1 LTHAAILGLGT
12 AIPARSIAQ
21 DASLEMAR
29 FISSPARDQDRLLPI
44 LYRRTSVRRRGSVL
58 LDEDVNGDIGHVQS
72 FFAPSSGPRD
82 LGPGT
87 GIRLDRYAL
96 EAPVLAAQAAGAA
109 MADAGIEPARI
120 THIVTVSCT
129 GFMAPGLDA
138 ALIKALRLSPQTQR
152 THVGFMGCHGAI
164 NGLRVA
170 KAFSDADP
178 TARVLV
184 VAVELC
190 SLHFHYGTDPEQM
203 VANALFADGAAGVV
217 VGSSN
222 DAARAGLAGFSSCI
236 VPDSEDAM
244 TWRIGD
250 HGFEMTLSAQ
260 VPDLLRAHLR
270 GWLEPWLAKA
280 GLSRADIGGWAI
292 HPGGPRIVG
301 TVEEVLELPP
311 GSTDA
316 SRSILAAH
324 GNMSSPTVLFIL
336 AELMR
341 RNVPRPYVALGF
353 GPGLVAE
360 GMVVE

>member
-1 LTHAAILGLGT
+1 VRYAAILGLGT

-21 DASLEMAR
+21 EAALDMAR
-29 FISSPARDQDRLLPI
+29 FISVPPQDQERLLPI

-58 LDEDVNGDIGHVQS
+58 LDEETHGDISKAQS
-72 FFAPSSGPRD
+72 FFAPAASTFD

-87 GIRLDRYAL
+87 GSRLDRYAT
-96 EAPVLAAQAAGAA
+96 EAPALASQAAGAA
-109 MADAGIEPARI
+109 MVNAGIKPSRI

-138 ALIKALRLSPQTQR
+138 ALIKSLGLSTLTQR

-164 NGLRVA
+164 NGLRIA
-170 KAFSDADP
+170 KAFVEADP
-178 TARVLV
+178 LAIALV

-190 SLHFHYGTDPEQM
+190 SLHFHYGNDPEQM

-217 VGSSN
+217 VGSSD
-222 DAARAGLAGFSSCI
+222 DAERPRLAGFGSCI

-250 HGFEMTLSAQ
+250 HGFEMTLSPR
-260 VPDLLRAHLR
+260 VPDLLRTHLCD
-270 GWLEPWLAKA
+270 WVDPWLAAA
-280 GLSRADIGGWAI
+280 GLSRDAIGGWAI

-301 TVEEVLELPP
+301 TVEEVLKLPA

-336 AELMR
+336 GELIR
-341 RNVPRPYVALGF
+341 RNVARPYVALGF

-360 GMVVE
+360 GMVIR